1 MIDERKIRGHCV
13 GKCEQCDLIHFMLVD
28 KDGKEVL
35 SIAFTDEEWDWI
47 FTEVARLQKE
57 GARVN

>member
-1 MIDERKIRGHCV
+1 MIDERKIRGHTV
-13 GKCEQCDLIHFMLVD
+13 GKCESCELIHFMLVD
-28 KDGKEVL
+28 AKGKEVL